1 MVHSNSAYAILKLK
15 LPTDIVNIIISYLE
29 RPVFRIQFNK
39 DETYAR
45 LKYNYIEDNLYSIL
59 YKICRLYAL
68 RRFQERVLMNFL
80 SHPAILRN
88 FCINSFNAVYKNK
101 TYIKILSSSLPDSA
115 LFNSIKYPNKRPC
128 PNYNIAYTDIYD
140 LIGSGKTQREN
151 YSRITQDQNLFIS
164 EAEVAI
170 RPIIKENCAW

>member
-1 MVHSNSAYAILKLK
+1 MVHRNSAYAILKLK

-39 DETYAR
+39 DETYSK

-59 YKICRLYAL
+59 YKTCRLYAL
-68 RRFQERVLMNFL
+68 RRFDSERVLMDFL
-80 SHPAILRN
+80 SHPVILRN
-88 FCINSFNAVYKNK
+88 FCLKSFNALYKNK
-101 TYIKILSSSLPDSA
+101 TYITKLSLLLPDSA
-115 LFNSIKYPNKRPC
+115 LFNTIKYPNKRPC

-140 LIGSGKTQREN
+140 VIGSGKTQREN

-164 EAEVAI
+164 EAELAI
-170 RPIIKENCAW
+170 RTIVRAL